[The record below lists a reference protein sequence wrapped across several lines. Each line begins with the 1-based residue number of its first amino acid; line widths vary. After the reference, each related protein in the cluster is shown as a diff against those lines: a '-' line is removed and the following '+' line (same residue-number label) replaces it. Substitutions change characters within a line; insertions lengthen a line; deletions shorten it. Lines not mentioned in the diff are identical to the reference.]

1 LGPYELHIGST
12 IDWAPRH
19 ISTPV
24 SYAMSVC
31 NVYNVVSEDM
41 RGYINQQDLLSL
53 LKSLSPQVTDL
64 QHFQLNVWFLSP
76 LVPPKTICSPVH

>member
-1 LGPYELHIGST
+1 
-12 IDWAPRH
+12 
-19 ISTPV
+19 
-24 SYAMSVC
+24 MSVC